1 MKAYL
6 AVKYHEDKEN
16 KELVDSLNKTLEE
29 AGFEVICLVSE
40 EYEKDIEIP
49 AKKLM
54 DRTFREIDKCDLII
68 IDLSEKG
75 VGLGI
80 ESGYAKAENIPVYTI
95 AKRGSDISKTL
106 RGISRKIIEYEEPEE
121 LKKKFRRIK
130 MDRGKI

>member
-49 AKKLM
+49 AEELM
-54 DRTFREIDKCDLII
+54 DRTFREIDKCDLTI

-80 ESGYAKAENIPVYTI
+80 EAGYAKSENIPVYTI
-95 AKRGSDISKTL
+95 AEKGSEISKTL
-106 RGISRKIIEYEEPEE
+106 RGISREVIRYKEPEE
-121 LKKKFRRIK
+121 LKDKFKRLKKEMEK
-130 MDRGKI
+130 N